1 LNLVGDFGGGSMFLL
16 VGIFAALWER
26 QTSGRGQVVDAAMV
40 DGSSVLAQ
48 MMWSMRSLGVWN
60 DARGV
65 NLLDG
70 GAPYYDT
77 YETADGKHVAVGAI
91 EPQFYAQL
99 VAGLGLD
106 SAGLPAQNDVAR
118 WGELRATFAEAFAAK
133 DRDHWANVFDGT
145 DACVTP
151 VLSFGEAETEAHLV
165 ARQTLFG
172 QAANL
177 QPMPAPRFSRSDPGA
192 PTAPGLERAEA
203 ATVLR
208 EWDR

>member
-1 LNLVGDFGGGSMFLL
+1 MPPLNLVGDFGGGSMFLL

-118 WGELRATFAEAFAAK
+118 WGAAGHV
-133 DRDHWANVFDGT
+133 R
-145 DACVTP
+145 
-151 VLSFGEAETEAHLV
+151 
-165 ARQTLFG
+165 
-172 QAANL
+172 
-177 QPMPAPRFSRSDPGA
+177 
-192 PTAPGLERAEA
+192 
-203 ATVLR
+203 
-208 EWDR
+208 